1 MTLSF
6 FISHQA
12 YDRNYRAK
20 PNMST
25 SKLTPTIAA
34 PEAVAD
40 QATELEPPWRV
51 IIHNDDVTPFDFV
64 IHVLKTIFK
73 LGADIAEHVTLV
85 AHTTGRA
92 RVVTRPKREA
102 DSLVAKAH
110 FAARLEGYPLTFT
123 TEPED

>member
-1 MTLSF
+1 M
-6 FISHQA
+6 
-12 YDRNYRAK
+12 
-20 PNMST
+20 PT
-25 SKLTPTIAA
+25 SKLTPEIAQ
-34 PEAVAD
+34 PDVVAD
-40 QATELEPPWRV
+40 QAIELEPPWRV

-92 RVVTRPKREA
+92 LVVTRPRGEA
-102 DSLVAKAH
+102 ERLVAKAH

-123 TEPED
+123 TEPDA